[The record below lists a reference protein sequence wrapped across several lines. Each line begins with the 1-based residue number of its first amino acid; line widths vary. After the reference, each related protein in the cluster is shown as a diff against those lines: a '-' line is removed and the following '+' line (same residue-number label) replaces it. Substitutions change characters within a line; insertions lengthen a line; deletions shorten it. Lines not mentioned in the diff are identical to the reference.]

1 MWIIYL
7 VLKSTHFFRCILY
20 IVESLHIFGAVLTR
34 FQVRLNNT
42 LSDVLCKT
50 KQVYTHT
57 QSVLFIC
64 GSTDFALWKDSIELS
79 RVTV

>member
-57 QSVLFIC
+57 ISAVYL
-64 GSTDFALWKDSIELS
+64 
-79 RVTV
+79 R